1 MKTRKQKD
9 NNQRLNFLRHESNNL
24 LAQYYKKKTN
34 LRSLAKGPQTS
45 GGFAADA
52 GFQSVGSRY
61 AEGLAVKVQ
70 NPKEFGT
77 PQGFQ
82 KVPLDLFRYPKSLT
96 SFYNKY
102 KEIKPLV
109 VLNAA
114 VATLD
119 TPLASQ
125 GTQAL
130 SPLQITGLRMCYMT
144 KVKAKNSKVRIRGR
158 CIQSNRPRSVSRLLR
173 MSRIRIRSL
182 ALEGHVTGCTRAT

>member
-24 LAQYYKKKTN
+24 LSQYYKKKTN

-61 AEGLAVKVQ
+61 AEGLAVKVR
-70 NPKEFGT
+70 
-77 PQGFQ
+77 